1 MKKMISKIKWSL
13 LGVILPAI
21 TLAAAPTTVTTTGA
35 TDFMGTINS
44 LLNWIVGLAGLVAV
58 IFIVVGGIT
67 IITSGGE
74 EEKTKKGKGYVTYGI
89 IGLVIVIIAG
99 ALVNY
104 VISTVK

>member
-35 TDFMGTINS
+35 TDFKATIEGLVS
-44 LLNWIVGLAGLVAV
+44 WAVGIAGLIAV
-58 IFIVVGGIT
+58 VFIVVGGIM

-89 IGLVIVIIAG
+89 IGLVVVIVAG